1 MDRCCRGVASVA
13 GMMIGVGLVAV
24 APVDAAHVGVVL
36 ECGTIITEDTVLGAD
51 IGPCGDLVSEPGH
64 TPGGHGLVIGADGVT
79 LDLNGHTIFG
89 LGGSVVL
96 HQAAGVKVDGHSGVT
111 ILGGTVRDFFHGVQ
125 VINGA
130 HNTVFDIRSIDN
142 TTGNG
147 IVLQNVRDSR
157 VVGNTVV
164 NSGGFGGISGFDGR
178 RPEQLDDLPSG
189 NNTIADNVV
198 DQADNRASTTGISL
212 ENGSGH
218 RVVNNTVTRSSGD
231 GIALHGSSN
240 PLPGSGRVLPAVTN
254 SVVTG
259 NVVTNNGRN
268 AAAIATP
275 VAGIALRTN
284 TTTGL
289 GADGN
294 QIVYNRVEN
303 NADHGL
309 FVASRNNQIVGNRSL
324 GNAINDLHD
333 ANVAPPCDNNT
344 WRSNVFATFNQPCVT
359 G

>member
-1 MDRCCRGVASVA
+1 MDRCFRGIASVA
-13 GMMIGVGLVAV
+13 GMMIAVGLVAV
-24 APVDAAHVGVVL
+24 APVDAAQVGVVL

-157 VVGNTVV
+157 VVGNTVI
-164 NSGGFGGISGFDGR
+164 NSGGFGGISVFDGR

-189 NNTIADNVV
+189 NNTVADNVV

-218 RVVNNTVTRSSGD
+218 GVVNNTVTRSSAD

-259 NVVTNNGRN
+259 NAVTNNGRN
-268 AAAIATP
+268 AAAIPAP

-294 QIVYNRVEN
+294 QIVQNQVEN
-303 NADHGL
+303 NADHGIL
-309 FVASRNNQIVGNRSL
+309 VASRNNQIVGNRSL
-324 GNAINDLHD
+324 GNAVNDLHD
-333 ANVAPPCDNNT
+333 ANVAPPCDNKT
-344 WRSNVFATFNQPCVT
+344 WRSKVFATFNQPCVT